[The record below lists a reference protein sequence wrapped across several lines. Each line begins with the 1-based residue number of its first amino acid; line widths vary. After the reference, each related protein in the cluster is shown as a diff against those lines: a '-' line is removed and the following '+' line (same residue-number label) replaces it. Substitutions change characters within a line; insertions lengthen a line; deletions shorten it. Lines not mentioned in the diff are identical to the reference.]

1 MNANELNLSESE
13 NLDLGSAKLAYT
25 IINRLLEHNTAVS
38 ELVSLMA
45 RVIDEDTQ
53 RALTDTPPWTAYLE
67 SRRELETTRAQI
79 EKFTAELKK
88 LEIGE

>member
-1 MNANELNLSESE
+1 MTDLNHAELHDMDLENAR
-13 NLDLGSAKLAYT
+13 LAYT
-25 IINRLLEHNTAVS
+25 IIQRLLEHNTAVS
-38 ELVSLMA
+38 ELIALMA

-53 RALTDTPPWTAYLE
+53 RALTKTPPWTAYLE

-88 LEIGE
+88 LETGETE